1 MKRAIWHNN
10 SLYIKFAKKTF
21 RSQITCSKF
30 DGDTGVSFGV
40 GTVLQVLALE
50 SNNPSLRSVSNA
62 LLGIGG
68 VLLIYTFDIN
78 KSSNSKMKKEIKASK
93 QKLEELKQEPII
105 VR

>member
-10 SLYIKFAKKTF
+10 SLYTKICLEKHSEAKS
-21 RSQITCSKF
+21 RVQSSIVI
-30 DGDTGVSFGV
+30 TGVSFGV

-78 KSSNSKMKKEIKASK
+78 KSSILKMKRK
-93 QKLEELKQEPII
+93 
-105 VR
+105 